1 MRDPRNVDPGN
12 KSFRTVANTF
22 ERRNVMDKEF
32 NYIVSSSETVR
43 RFPSKISND
52 TRCQTILLSSRQYP
66 EQNVTRKRTRPIV
79 RIERTIVNIPLLSIF
94 YFNQSLRFVSVN
106 FSNRIQASIFSRG
119 GEYKEN
125 IFPLSAIRIISS
137 HREKYEQRNCR
148 PRDASKVAERSEV

>member
-79 RIERTIVNIPLLSIF
+79 NIPFLPIF

-106 FSNRIQASIFSRG
+106 FLNRIQASIFSREV
-119 GEYKEN
+119 EYK
-125 IFPLSAIRIISS
+125 IPALSAIRIISF